1 MPIQIAQEQ
10 ESLQFKSLLRLWEV
24 EIKKRLA
31 PLFANPESG
40 RILSELLSPSSFI
53 ADLANEIASQELDQ
67 NDFAEQLWTAIME
80 TPLQISLF
88 NNILIYLH
96 EIEENSK
103 IHYILLESNKKRL
116 TKFRLI
122 LENLDDFLKYVIT
135 DIVLGFLDT
144 IEVYRDYVKGI
155 RDEFKD
161 RSGELNNE
169 LSRQEMSCML
179 FRTVPLVSPL
189 AMFDFLKGVFSCGN
203 EAAAFVNKLVPGFER
218 QWAQHDAERENP
230 RGEIFYV
237 PIDRPATDLFN
248 NRDTLR
254 RINLNW
260 EDLPTE
266 NTLSR
271 RLLHSLKTHMHQES
285 PIILREYQRELCTQ
299 ALKGE
304 NVIIAAPTGSGKT
317 IVAAFIIKSHLDAC
331 ASTGKYA
338 KILFMTPNAFII
350 KQQAETMN
358 KFLGHCYEVASAC
371 GDDNAPLRELIAAK
385 DVLVATPQLI
395 VNLLNDTLDPRST
408 FELDKFTMIIFDE
421 CHKTDKKD
429 PYNMLMRFYHKA
441 KTTGSYKW
449 YPQIIGLTASLGVGK
464 GSKDDVAALQHIVEI
479 CANLDCKEISLVQKN
494 KEELKKFSPVTP
506 DGKIFLSNFFYS
518 NVKFSDLK
526 FVPNPPSGNRF
537 DYITTTAELMR
548 VIEEKII
555 KNLRDHN
562 VPIAERQQNPSSPDL
577 MLLEME
583 EGLRTPA
590 KCITQPPPNKLDCE
604 YQNWISEHKNRI
616 VPETSLLSNNMK
628 LRVMEGFKCLDYCFR
643 SVDVH
648 NNLTSDEA
656 FRYLDSRMTKMLA
669 EMTPEMGQIWSE
681 FRVRLNEKKC
691 NTNPMV
697 DALIEEL
704 TKQHD
709 EKPDF
714 RVITFVKTRRNAMLL
729 AKLLNEKVELTAL
742 GIQSEFI
749 AGLNRSTASSDD
761 SDDDT
766 AVNRNEQQEKL
777 ARFKDGQTKVLVAT
791 SVAEEGL
798 DIAKCNLVIK
808 YNYATNEIAHVQRRG
823 RGRAE
828 GSKCILIT
836 YNLKLKEQEENNVLK
851 ERLMNRA
858 LNYVQSDK
866 QDLETR
872 VIKQLEELNEGIRRE
887 DELAKEKRAKFADK
901 NDKYQILCKKCNGLL
916 TASKYIRI
924 HCKAQYVVAE
934 PEFWKRIRPEG
945 MTLTEQ
951 ENAKFHLIG
960 KIFCKSENCGEC
972 VGRIIIVKSINMP
985 ILTAEMLIISDPHGV
1000 KRTVKKWK
1008 EVTEKYFMPED
1019 LRTVDL
1025 KLMQEDSFYPGIQ
1038 SARPD
1043 RPEASV
1049 GDFRAQGP

>member
-1 MPIQIAQEQ
+1 MQIPIAQER

-67 NDFAEQLWTAIME
+67 TIFAEQLWTAIMK
-80 TPLQISLF
+80 TPLQTSLF
-88 NNILIYLH
+88 NTILSYLH

-122 LENLDDFLKYVIT
+122 LENLDNFLKYVIT
-135 DIVLGFLDT
+135 DIVLDFLDT
-144 IEVYRDYVKGI
+144 IEIYRDYVKGI

-161 RSGELNNE
+161 RSEELNNE
-169 LSRQEMSCML
+169 LSRQEMNCML
-179 FRTVPLVSPL
+179 LRTIPLVSPL
-189 AMFDFLKGVFSCGN
+189 AMFDFLMGVFNCGN
-203 EAAAFVNKLVPGFER
+203 EAIALVNKLVPGFER

-230 RGEIFYV
+230 RGTIFYV
-237 PIDRPATDLFN
+237 SIDRSAADLFYN
-248 NRDTLR
+248 SRDTLR

-299 ALKGE
+299 ALRGE
-304 NVIIAAPTGSGKT
+304 NVIITAPTGSGKT
-317 IVAAFIIKSHLDAC
+317 IVAAFIIKSHLDVC
-331 ASTGKYA
+331 ASTGKHA
-338 KILFMTPNAFII
+338 K
-350 KQQAETMN
+350 
-358 KFLGHCYEVASAC
+358 VASAC
-371 GDDNAPLRELIAAK
+371 GDDNVPLRELIAAK

-395 VNLLNDTLDPRST
+395 VNLLNDTLDPRRK
-408 FELDKFTMIIFDE
+408 FELDEFTMIIFDE

-464 GSKDDVAALQHIVEI
+464 GSKNDVAALQHIVEI

-506 DGKIFLSNFFYS
+506 DGKIFLSNFFYF
-518 NVKFSDLK
+518 NGKFSDLK

-555 KNLRDHN
+555 KDLRDHN

-583 EGLRTPA
+583 EGLRAPA
-590 KCITQPPPNKLDCE
+590 KCITQPPSNKLDCE

-616 VPETSLLSNNMK
+616 VPETSLPSDDMK

-648 NNLTSDEA
+648 NNLTSDAA

-669 EMTPEMGQIWSE
+669 EITPEMGQIWSA

-704 TKQHD
+704 TKQHY
-709 EKPDF
+709 EKSDF
-714 RVITFVKTRRNAMLL
+714 RAITFVKTRRNAMLL
-729 AKLLNEKVELTAL
+729 AKLLNEKAELAAL

-766 AVNRNEQQEKL
+766 TVNRNEQQEKL

-836 YNLKLKEQEENNVLK
+836 YNLKLKEQEDKNVLK

-858 LNYVQSDK
+858 LNYVQNDK
-866 QDLETR
+866 RDLETR
-872 VIKQLEELNEGIRRE
+872 VIKQLEELNEGIRIE
-887 DELAKEKRAKFADK
+887 DELTREKIAKFADK
-901 NDKYQILCKKCNGLL
+901 NDNYQILCKKCNGLL
-916 TASKYIRI
+916 TTSKYIRI

-934 PEFWKRIRPEG
+934 PEFWKRIRSEG
-945 MTLTEQ
+945 MTLAEQ

-985 ILTAEMLIISDPHGV
+985 ILTAEMLIISDPNGV

-1008 EVTEKYFMPED
+1008 EVTKKYFVPED

-1025 KLMQEDSFYPGIQ
+1025 KLMQEASFYPEIQ

-1049 GDFRAQGP
+1049 GGFRAQDS